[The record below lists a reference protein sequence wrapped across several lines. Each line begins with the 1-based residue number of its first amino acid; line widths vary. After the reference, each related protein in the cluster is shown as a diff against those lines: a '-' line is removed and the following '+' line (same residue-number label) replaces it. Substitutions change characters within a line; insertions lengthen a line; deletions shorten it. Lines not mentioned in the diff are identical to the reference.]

1 MQRRPRGR
9 ARRRVPVLVAS
20 SIVLCACGG
29 ETESAAGATRGP
41 GDGEERV
48 VPVEISVARLET
60 AARSVSATG
69 TVEPIRSVGINS
81 QLSGAVLRVT
91 VEEGDRVAPGT
102 LLAQLDS
109 RELEAQLASAEA
121 ALEVARRAADRAE
134 RLRAQRIITDAEY
147 ERDQAAL
154 TAARAARD
162 QLRTRVGF
170 ATVRAPIAGLVIEK
184 RVERGDIVSAQ
195 TRLFTLADVSTL
207 VVRVPVS
214 ELDVTA
220 LREGTSVDVTL
231 DALPGR
237 DITGRIR
244 RIFPAAD
251 TASRLVPVEVA
262 LIGAGSRAV
271 KPGFLARVR
280 FHLDPREN
288 VLMVPDRAL
297 VENSGGAAV
306 FVVRGE
312 QATLRRVRRGGT
324 YDGRVEILDGI
335 AAGDTVVVAGNT
347 MLRDGATVRVVPA
360 ALPAGADSMI
370 GARTPR
376 DSTRPL
382 GAGR

>member
-1 MQRRPRGR
+1 MPM
-9 ARRRVPVLVAS
+9 LLAS
-20 SIVLCACGG
+20 CIALSACGG
-29 ETESAAGATRGP
+29 EAESAAGATP
-41 GDGEERV
+41 GRSDDERRV
-48 VPVEISVARLET
+48 VPVEVSVAQLGT
-60 AARSVSATG
+60 AARSVMATG

-81 QLSGAVLRVT
+81 QLSGSVLRVT

-109 RELEAQLASAEA
+109 RELEAQLASADA
-121 ALEVARRAADRAE
+121 ALEVARRAAERAE
-134 RLRAQRIITDAEY
+134 RLREQRITTEAEY

-162 QLRTRVGF
+162 QLRTRIGF
-170 ATVRAPIAGLVIEK
+170 ATVRAPIAGVVVEK
-184 RVERGDIVSAQ
+184 RVERGDIVGAQ
-195 TRLFTLADVSTL
+195 SRLFTIADVSTL

-220 LREGTSVDVTL
+220 LRAGASADVTL

-237 DITGRIR
+237 DVSGRIR

-262 LIGAGSRAV
+262 LIGAGARAV

-297 VENSGGAAV
+297 IENSGGSAV
-306 FVVRGE
+306 FVVRGD
-312 QATLRRVRRGGT
+312 QAALRRVRRGGT

-360 ALPAGADSMI
+360 AVPAASDSMI
-370 GARTPR
+370 GARMPR
-376 DSTRPL
+376 DSTRPI
-382 GAGR
+382 GVSR